1 MKILFLHRPDMTSG
15 GDYVALNGYT
25 AALERMGIEATRRN
39 ATEPGDVSG
48 FDFVHLWAA
57 CSPDWGLP
65 AAYHAKQQGARL
77 IVTPFWWDR
86 AERQAFYGRPGQDL
100 AEGYTPAVGQTLQL
114 ADVLFPVTMSE
125 AGQCWKRAPRAKVWP
140 VPMGVDRPEVT
151 AAEKPDD
158 YVLCIGRIEPHKNQH
173 SLAAACYK
181 LGIHLKLMGAVS
193 DQIYSE
199 HVSRA
204 AHNNVVKMSGAWN
217 REISAYLSRA
227 RVHALPS
234 FFENPGLVH
243 MEAAVMGIPAV
254 MGNRGCEPEFFG
266 PGGIYCDPTSVD
278 DIAAAIAEAWE
289 RPRGQW
295 ATLPTWDEAASVAME
310 WMEGNV

>member
-1 MKILFLHRPDMTSG
+1 VKILFLHRPNMTSG
-15 GDYVALNGYT
+15 GDYVALNNYYV
-25 AALERMGIEATRRN
+25 ALRRAGVEAVCRN
-39 ATEPGDVSG
+39 ATDPGDCTG

-65 AAYHAKQQGARL
+65 AAYHAKEQGARL

-100 AEGYTPAVGQTLQL
+100 VEGYTPAVGQTLRL

-125 AGQCWKRAPRAKVWP
+125 AGQCWKLAPRAKVWP
-140 VPMGVDRPEVT
+140 VPMGIGWQEER
-151 AAEKPDD
+151 AADSPGD
-158 YVLCIGRIEPHKNQH
+158 YVLCMGRIEPHKNQL
-173 SLAAACYK
+173 SLARACK
-181 LGIHLKLMGAVS
+181 QLGMTLYAFGEIGNEEYARAV
-193 DQIYSE
+193 DREGVVLSE
-199 HVSRA
+199 RRVGEDAKKEALR
-204 AHNNVVKMSGAWN
+204 
-217 REISAYLSRA
+217 YT

-254 MGNRGCEPEFFG
+254 MGGHGCEPEFFG